1 MSRSVVFV
9 AETLRMAAPYAACG
23 LAAVVGERAGVVNI
37 ALEGG
42 LVVSGL
48 AAASIAVAT
57 GSATLG
63 LLGAL
68 VAGALFA
75 AFHGALVVRGR
86 VDAIVSGI
94 ALNVI
99 AYAAARVA
107 LRVLYGSS
115 SNSPKVPGFRD
126 DVASPLARVLGDP
139 VVLALALAVMIVVV
153 VLARTRFGL
162 HLRAAG
168 ESPDA
173 ARAAGVDVDRVRV
186 LATALAGA
194 IGGLGGAH
202 LVFDQRHFD
211 PGMSG
216 GRGFIAL
223 AAVILG
229 GWRPV
234 PTALAC
240 LGFAALEAT
249 QIALQDAVRVPPEL
263 VQMVPY
269 VATILVLATVARR
282 ARPPGGLGRL

>member
-1 MSRSVVFV
+1 MSRAIVFV

-42 LVVSGL
+42 LVISGFC
-48 AAASIAVAT
+48 AATVAVAT
-57 GSATLG
+57 GSASLG
-63 LLGAL
+63 LLAAV

-75 AFHGALVVRGR
+75 AFHGALVLRAR

-99 AYAAARVA
+99 AYGVARVA
-107 LRVLYGSS
+107 LRVLYESS
-115 SNSPKVPGFRD
+115 SNSPKVPGFHD
-126 DVASPLARVLGDP
+126 AAFAPLLRVLLDP
-139 VVLALALAVMIVVV
+139 VFLALAAAFALVA
-153 VLARTRFGL
+153 LLLTRTRFGL

-173 ARAAGVDVDRVRV
+173 ARAAGVDVGRVRLV
-186 LATALAGA
+186 ALALSGA

-229 GWRPV
+229 GWRPG

-249 QIALQDAVRVPPEL
+249 QIALQDAVRVPSEL
-263 VQMVPY
+263 VQMLPY
-269 VATILVLATVARR
+269 AATLVVLAGVARK
-282 ARPPGGLGRL
+282 ARPPAGLGRP

>member
-1 MSRSVVFV
+1 MSRAIVFV
-9 AETLRMAAPYAACG
+9 SETLRMAAPYAACG

-42 LVVSGL
+42 LIVSGL
-48 AAASIAVAT
+48 AAAAVAIAS
-57 GSATLG
+57 GSPALG
-63 LLGAL
+63 LVAA
-68 VAGALFA
+68 VAAGAVFA

-99 AYAAARVA
+99 AYGVARVA
-107 LRVLYGSS
+107 LRVLYESA
-115 SNSPKVPGFRD
+115 SNSPKVPGFRG
-126 DVASPLARVLGDP
+126 DVASPLLRVVADP
-139 VVLALALAVMIVVV
+139 VALALVLAGVLV
-153 VLARTRFGL
+153 VLVLRRTRFGL

-173 ARAAGVDVDRVRV
+173 ARAAGVDVPRVRI
-186 LATALAGA
+186 LATALSGGIA
-194 IGGLGGAH
+194 GLGGAH

-211 PGMSG
+211 AGMSG

-229 GWRPV
+229 GWRPL

-240 LGFAALEAT
+240 VGFAALEAT
-249 QIALQDAVRVPPEL
+249 QIALQDAIRVPPEL
-263 VQMVPY
+263 VQMLPY
-269 VATILVLATVARR
+269 VATLVVLAGVARG
-282 ARPPGGLGRL
+282 ARPPAGLGKL